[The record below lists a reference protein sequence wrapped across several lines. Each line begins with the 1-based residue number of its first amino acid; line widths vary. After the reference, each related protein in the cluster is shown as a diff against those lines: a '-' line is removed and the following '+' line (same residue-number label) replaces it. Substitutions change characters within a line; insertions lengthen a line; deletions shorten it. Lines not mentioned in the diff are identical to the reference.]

1 MSTPVTELPPKK
13 KHAPYVPETM
23 EMKEFTL
30 RAVLIGLVMTAIL
43 GSANAYLGLK
53 AGMTIAATYPAAVIG
68 MALLRLMKG
77 SLLEENIARTVG
89 SIGESVAAGA
99 VFTIPAFVMAGLWPG
114 LTGDQ
119 YWKAVAL
126 MLIGGTL
133 GILFVTLLR
142 RVMVE
147 DPELP
152 YPESVAA
159 SEIHKAGQQGAKAAK
174 ILFANMGFGAFM
186 FLLGALN
193 VFSPSNT
200 FAVKISDL
208 GKKLLLRT
216 STNPNVATTVTG
228 GASLFTMPDISP
240 AYLGVGYIIGP
251 RLAALNFAGGVLAW
265 GLLVPLLTFTIGPYI
280 QAAQP
285 AGQSLAWTTLA
296 GAIYYSIVRPIAVG
310 GMLVGA
316 TYTLFKM
323 RKQLAVGMGR
333 AISDLKKSAAVH
345 AATNRT
351 ERDLPAKVVF
361 AGIAVVFAAMLVLY
375 YYFIS
380 GAGNL
385 SSSKII
391 AGSLVAA
398 GVMVIVGFFF
408 AAVSGNLV
416 GMIGS
421 SNNPVSGLTLC
432 TLVIAALLMVA
443 LGVSGTGGVAAVL
456 GVAAVICV
464 SSAVAGEMLQDLKVG
479 HILGGTPSK
488 MQIGDLLGII
498 VASLVLFFPLAVL
511 DKAYHFGS
519 PALSAPQAGLMA
531 MLSKGIVGG
540 DMAWPLVVVGIL
552 LGIAM
557 IMIEVKSVMLFSVGM
572 YLPLGT
578 TFAIF
583 VGGIIRWI
591 TDSLRNRRN
600 LNDAQKARVDNA
612 GVLTASGLIAGEAL
626 CGIVVAGIIARK
638 IAGNPNAEA
647 KLYQFAIG
655 DHPITTLIALAVLVA
670 VMIWVPLANAGRPED
685 PAPPTAIM

>member
-1 MSTPVTELPPKK
+1 MV
-13 KHAPYVPETM
+13 
-23 EMKEFTL
+23 
-30 RAVLIGLVMTAIL
+30 
-43 GSANAYLGLK
+43 
-53 AGMTIAATYPAAVIG
+53 
-68 MALLRLMKG
+68 
-77 SLLEENIARTVG
+77 
-89 SIGESVAAGA
+89 
-99 VFTIPAFVMAGLWPG
+99 
-114 LTGDQ
+114 
-119 YWKAVAL
+119 
-126 MLIGGTL
+126 IGGTL

-147 DPELP
+147 DPDLP

-174 ILFANMGFGAFM
+174 ILFANMGFGGFM
-186 FLLGALN
+186 YLLGAVN
-193 VFSPSNT
+193 VFSANNT
-200 FAVKISDL
+200 FPVTISAL

-216 STNPNVATTVTG
+216 GTNPNVATTITG
-228 GASLFTMPDISP
+228 GATLLTAPDISP

-285 AGQSLAWTTLA
+285 AGQTLAWPLLA

-316 TYTLFKM
+316 SYTLFKM
-323 RKQLAVGMGR
+323 RKQLGAGMARAV
-333 AISDLKKSAAVH
+333 SDLKKSAAAH
-345 AATNRT
+345 QATNRT
-351 ERDLPAKVVF
+351 DRDLPSKAIF
-361 AGIAVVFAAMLVLY
+361 AGIGVVFLAMIALY
-375 YYFIS
+375 YYFIG

-385 SSSKII
+385 STSQVITASV
-391 AGSLVAA
+391 VAA
-398 GVMVIVGFFF
+398 LVMVVLGFFF

-416 GMIGS
+416 GLIGS

-456 GVAAVICV
+456 GVAAVVCV

-479 HILGGTPSK
+479 YILGGTPAK
-488 MQIGDLLGII
+488 MQIGDLFGVV

-519 PALSAPQAGLMA
+519 AALPAPQAGLMA

-540 DMAWPLVVVGIL
+540 DMAWPLVIVGIL

-557 IMIEVKSVMLFSVGM
+557 IMIEVKSVMLFAVGM

-583 VGGIIRWI
+583 MGGVIRWI
-591 TDSLRNRRN
+591 TDKLRDRRGY
-600 LNDAQKARVDNA
+600 NDAQKARVENA

-626 CGIVVAGIIARK
+626 CGLV
-638 IAGNPNAEA
+638 IAGLVGSG
-647 KLYQFAIG
+647 K
-655 DHPITTLIALAVLVA
+655 DVTLVHWTPSFWVALAALA
-670 VMIWVPLANAGRPED
+670 LLILVMIRVPLANAGSPDE

>member
-1 MSTPVTELPPKK
+1 MSTSAVNSTGTVR
-13 KHAPYVPETM
+13 KHRPYVPETM
-23 EMKEFTL
+23 EMKEFTF
-30 RAVLIGLVMTAIL
+30 RAVLIGLVMTGIL

-99 VFTIPAFVMAGLWPG
+99 IFTIPAFVMADLWPA
-114 LTGDQ
+114 LTPDFRTPE
-119 YWKAVAL
+119 YWKSVAL
-126 MLIGGTL
+126 MMIGGTL

-147 DPELP
+147 DPDLP

-159 SEIHKAGQQGAKAAK
+159 SEIHKAGQQGSTAAK

-186 FLLGALN
+186 YLLGAVN
-193 VFSPSNT
+193 VFNPNNT
-200 FAVKISDL
+200 FSVTIGNL
-208 GKKLLLRT
+208 GKRLLLRT

-228 GASLFTMPDISP
+228 GTSLFTAPDISP

-285 AGQSLAWTTLA
+285 EGQPIAWSLLA
-296 GAIYYSIVRPIAVG
+296 GAIYFSIVRPIAVG

-316 TYTLFKM
+316 SYTLFKM

-333 AISDLKKSAAVH
+333 AVSDLKKSATVQ

-351 ERDLPAKVVF
+351 ERDLPAKAVF
-361 AGIAVVFAAMLVLY
+361 AGIAVVFIAMILLY
-375 YYFIS
+375 HYFIS
-380 GAGNL
+380 GAGTI
-385 SSSKII
+385 SSSRVLS
-391 AGSLVAA
+391 GSLVAA
-398 GVMVIVGFFF
+398 GVMIIVGFFF

-443 LGVSGTGGVAAVL
+443 LGVSGAGGVAAVL
-456 GVAAVICV
+456 GVAAVVCV

-488 MQIGDLLGII
+488 MQIGDLLGIV
-498 VASLVLFFPLAVL
+498 VASLVLFFPIAILA
-511 DKAYHFGS
+511 KAYHFGS
-519 PALSAPQAGLMA
+519 SALPAPQAGLMA

-540 DMAWPLVVVGIL
+540 DMAWPLVIVGIL
-552 LGIAM
+552 LGLAM
-557 IMIEVKSVMLFSVGM
+557 IMIEVKSVMLFAVGM

-583 VGGIIRWI
+583 IGGVIRWI
-591 TDSLRNRRN
+591 TDTLRDRRGF
-600 LNDAQKARVDNA
+600 NDAQKARVDNA

-626 CGIVVAGIIARK
+626 CGLV
-638 IAGNPNAEA
+638 IAG
-647 KLYQFAIG
+647 LVG
-655 DHPITTLIALAVLVA
+655 SGHDVTLFKWTAPWVAALAAFVVLIL
-670 VMIWVPLANAGRPED
+670 VMVRVPLANAGRPED